1 MKKLL
6 LSIAI
11 LAIAACTTPQ
21 NPAQAVYQITN
32 NYAAALSVAVAY
44 KRLPSCDQPAAP
56 VLCSKV
62 SIVKKLQDADDTA
75 FPLLRAAT
83 IAVARFAPA
92 PGARTVF
99 DAAQNA
105 VDAFASI
112 TAKLAIK

>member
-75 FPLLRAAT
+75 FPLLRAASNT
-83 IAVARFAPA
+83 VRA
-92 PGARTVF
+92 PGAGANLATAIV
-99 DAAQNA
+99 AAQNA